1 MMVLLCVSEISLHC
15 RWLGAHPLS
24 QQPGLCRAVDTE
36 IATHSIGLYTII
48 KLKRGCKSCYSSSGA
63 RGVLSS
69 LSRGCSTVSQRKLLG
84 SLCNTTRILIPS
96 EHEFLLHTAP
106 KHRDRF
112 RAG

>member
-84 SLCNTTRILIPS
+84 SL
-96 EHEFLLHTAP
+96 
-106 KHRDRF
+106 
-112 RAG
+112 